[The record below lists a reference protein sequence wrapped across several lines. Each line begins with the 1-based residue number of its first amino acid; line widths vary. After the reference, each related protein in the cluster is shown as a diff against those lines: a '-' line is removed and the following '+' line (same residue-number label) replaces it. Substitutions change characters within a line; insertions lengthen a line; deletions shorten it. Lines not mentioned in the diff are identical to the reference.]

1 MQEIIYEMN
10 PWWEAE
16 YKFIGI
22 KREKYLNI
30 LTKNLNN
37 KDIIFLTGLR
47 RIGKSTILKQ
57 LIYLLINE
65 QKINPKEIC
74 YLSLDNYSFKEYTIT
89 ELVRQFRKINNLKI
103 NDKIYLFLDEIT
115 YKDSFKEELKNLYDL
130 EHTKIFATA
139 SSANKLV
146 DKKALLTGRARTIE
160 VNPLDFQEF
169 LIFKNYKPKNSE
181 KYLLE
186 NYFKKYMELGGIP
199 EYVITEDPTY
209 VTNLTENILY
219 KDIIAAN
226 NIKNSENVKDLFR
239 LLCERVGKP
248 LSNNKLANII
258 GINKNTVKKYIGFFK
273 ETYLFYVIEK
283 DAKTLNQ
290 RIADNK
296 KIYCADVGIKN
307 VSTGF
312 KDLGAIYENLVFLKI
327 KTEQPRFIYENSIEI
342 DFKFKDTII
351 EAKYNQEMNDKQKEL
366 FSKIKVKNKIIA
378 NGVDFFS

>member
-1 MQEIIYEMN
+1 MN

>member
-1 MQEIIYEMN
+1 MN

-30 LTKNLNN
+30 LIQNLNN

-89 ELVRQFRKINNLKI
+89 ELVRQFRKINNLRI

-130 EHTKIFATA
+130 EHTKIFATS

>member
-1 MQEIIYEMN
+1 MN

-30 LTKNLNN
+30 LIQNLNN

-130 EHTKIFATA
+130 EHTKIFATS

-351 EAKYNQEMNDKQKEL
+351 EAKYNQEMNNKQKEL

>member
-30 LTKNLNN
+30 LIQNLNN

-130 EHTKIFATA
+130 EHTKIFATS

-351 EAKYNQEMNDKQKEL
+351 EAKYNQEMNNKQKEL